1 MSNHSVLVVIPAKA
15 RSTRI
20 PGKNLKDL
28 CGKPMMAYI
37 IETAKGAKGVDRVV
51 VTTES
56 EEIKKVAQQYGAEV
70 PFLRPPELTSDTA
83 TSQEVL
89 VHALNAL
96 KAQEGYEPEYVLL
109 LYPTSPLLSRER
121 VEQAIALAIER
132 NADSVVSG
140 HYDKGH
146 YWTEDSGAWKRLYP
160 IQLVNS
166 QYQQPLFKENGAI
179 YLTRTSILR
188 EQKQLLAD
196 RAHVLLMEPDENVD
210 VDYPEDFTRVEKV
223 LREKKRTGKGRKA
236 AGKR

>member
-1 MSNHSVLVVIPAKA
+1 MSDHSVLVVIPAKA

-56 EEIKKVAQQYGAEV
+56 EEIKKVAERYGAEV

-83 TSQEVL
+83 TSQEV
-89 VHALNAL
+89 VSHALSAL
-96 KAQEGYEPEYVLL
+96 KAHDGYEPEYALL

-121 VEQAIALAIER
+121 IEQAIALAIEK
-132 NADSVVSG
+132 NADSVISG

-146 YWTEDSGAWKRLYP
+146 YWLPEGDTWKRLYP
-160 IQLVNS
+160 TELVNS
-166 QYQQPLFKENGAI
+166 QYQKPLFVENGAI
-179 YLTRTSILR
+179 YMTRASILS
-188 EQKQLLAD
+188 KQLIAD
-196 RAHVLLMEPDENVD
+196 HAHVLLMEP
-210 VDYPEDFTRVEKV
+210 
-223 LREKKRTGKGRKA
+223 
-236 AGKR
+236 

>member
-1 MSNHSVLVVIPAKA
+1 MKNNSVLVVIPAKA

-37 IETAKGAKGVDRVV
+37 IETAKSARGVDRVV

-56 EEIKKVAQQYGAEV
+56 EEIKRVAVKYGAEV
-70 PFLRPPELTSDTA
+70 PFLRPQELTSDTA

-89 VHALNAL
+89 VHALDEL

-121 VEQAIALAIER
+121 VEEAIALAIEKD
-132 NADSVVSG
+132 ADSVVSG
-140 HYDKGH
+140 SYDKGH
-146 YWTEDSGAWKRLYP
+146 YWIEDSGAWKRLYP

-166 QYQQPLFKENGAI
+166 QYQVPLFKENGAI
-179 YLTRTSILR
+179 YLTRASVLR
-188 EQKQLLAD
+188 ERNQLLAD
-196 RAHVLLMEPDENVD
+196 RAHVLIMEPDENVD
-210 VDYPEDFTRVEKV
+210 VDYPEDFARVERI
-223 LREKKRTGKGRKA
+223 LREKHKA
-236 AGKR
+236 Q